1 MEKRKIN
8 IPMLLAIVLFYLTVL
23 STHLTGGLF
32 ARYVTKADG
41 TDSARV
47 AKFDVQTTGEPGVE
61 VLYSQGD
68 SGDYALLVEN
78 KSEVAISYTITVEVN
93 PIDFGIIVTLEDTEL
108 NTNSATTVTVTP
120 PPLAPGKDATHY
132 LTFKVES
139 WGEFTKFV
147 AAQPSRSQD
156 VGFTVTVD
164 AVQVD

>member
-47 AKFDVQTTGEPGVE
+47 AKFDVQTTG
-61 VLYSQGD
+61 D

-108 NTNSATTVTVTP
+108 NTNSATTLTVTP

-132 LTFKVES
+132 LTIKVES